1 MSDKTLEMHFKL
13 YEGYVSSTNKL
24 NDQLHTLVASGK
36 AASTDA
42 AYAEITRGLGFEYN
56 GMILHEH
63 YFGNL
68 KRQPGA
74 QPSKALAEALSANF
88 GSVERFMADFKAIGG
103 MRGVGWAIL
112 FQDPAS
118 SRLSSHWISLHQ
130 DGHPAGYKPLLVMDV
145 WEHAFL
151 LDYKPSER
159 AKYMD
164 AFFSN
169 VDWEAVSARFR
180 EPLAG
185 VPAGARTVERPVVT
199 EPVVA
204 VVSEPVLEGDQPEMD
219 TAGYPAAG

>member
-1 MSDKTLEMHFKL
+1 MHFKL
-13 YEGYVSSTNKL
+13 YEGYVTNTNKL
-24 NDQLHTLVASGK
+24 NEQLDTLVASGK

-68 KRQPGA
+68 KRQPA
-74 QPSKALAEALSANF
+74 AEPSIALAEALRINF
-88 GSVERFMADFKAIGG
+88 GGVERFIADFKAVGG

-112 FQDPAS
+112 FQDPAT
-118 SRLSSHWISLHQ
+118 SRLSNHWISLHQ

-169 VDWEAVSARFR
+169 VDWQAVSDRFCQ
-180 EPLAG
+180 PLAG
-185 VPAGARTVERPVVT
+185 SAAGALKVEHPAVT
-199 EPVVA
+199 ELVA
-204 VVSEPVLEGDQPEMD
+204 GVVSEPVLEGDQPEMD
-219 TAGYPAAG
+219 TAGYPAAS